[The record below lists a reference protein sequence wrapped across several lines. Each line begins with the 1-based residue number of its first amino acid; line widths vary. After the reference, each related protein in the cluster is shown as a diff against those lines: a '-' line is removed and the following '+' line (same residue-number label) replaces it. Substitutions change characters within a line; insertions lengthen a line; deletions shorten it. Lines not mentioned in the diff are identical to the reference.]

1 MKVKPLV
8 LSLITTLSLSSLISS
23 ANACTRILWQ
33 TEDHGVFVSRTMDWS
48 ESTNP
53 YLANFPQGSEYTTH
67 LSNKN
72 LVTSKFAVTGITA
85 YGVLMDGINS
95 QGLSG
100 NILYDGGMDLGK
112 ENNKQTDGA
121 ITYLRHML
129 SQHQTVNDVVKAAT
143 ALAPNEE
150 FIEGIPVRIALHLS
164 FQDPTGDSA
173 IIEWRE
179 GKPQIW
185 HGKQYT
191 VMTNQPGYAQHLAN
205 IKRSA
210 RGWGEQA
217 QQWSQTNLGTGGNT
231 NPEDR
236 FVHATYFSEH
246 LKEPTSI
253 INGILKLESTMFRIP
268 HDAPNRPINGKM
280 AGYAT
285 EYSVNRHLQSGET
298 YVRYQWGD
306 IFSQFKYNT
315 QDIQKSG
322 KMIFFKLSNAE
333 LAGNITEQI
342 INSGH

>member
-8 LSLITTLSLSSLISS
+8 FALVTTLSCSSMISS

-53 YLANFPQGSEYTTH
+53 YLANFPTGTEYSTH
-67 LSNKN
+67 LSDKN
-72 LVTSKFAVTGITA
+72 IVTSKYAVTGITA
-85 YGVLMDGINS
+85 YGIVIDGINAE
-95 QGLSG
+95 GLSG
-100 NILYDGGMDLGK
+100 NILYDGEMDLGK
-112 ENNKQTDGA
+112 ANNKQTNGA

-129 SQHQTVNDVVKAAT
+129 SQYKTVNDVVKAAT

-150 FIEGIPVRIALHLS
+150 FIEGIPIRIALHLS

-173 IIEWRE
+173 IIEWRD
-179 GKPQIW
+179 GKPLIW

-236 FVHATYFSEH
+236 FIHATYFSEH

-298 YVRYQWGD
+298 FVRYQWGD
-306 IFSQFKYNT
+306 VFSQFKYNT
-315 QDIQKSG
+315 QEIQKSG
-322 KMIFFKLSNAE
+322 KMIFFKLSDAD
-333 LAGNITEQI
+333 LAGDITKQV
-342 INSGH
+342 INSGQ